1 MGLLEVNR
9 FGRLPE
15 TVSGRE
21 AVYPAEF
28 HFRILTEAE
37 SAAEAALGA
46 ALAPYR
52 VTVPL
57 AFSRGSSGGRY
68 RAYSVSVQIVSREE
82 LQALEAAVKRVPGV
96 RMVL

>member
-9 FGRLPE
+9 FGRLPAS
-15 TVSGRE
+15 VSERE
-21 AVYPAEF
+21 LVYPAEF
-28 HFRILTEAE
+28 HFRILAEAE

-46 ALAPYR
+46 AVAPYR
-52 VTVPL
+52 VTAPL

-68 RAYSVSVQIVSREE
+68 RAYSVSVQIENREE
-82 LQALEAAVKRVPGV
+82 LLAFDAAVKRVPGV